1 MPSNS
6 HHTIIEIDGR
16 DTRVRKVM
24 SRIRQHKKDAGRF
37 HKKWSFEIRA
47 RDISGIATAV
57 MAAGLLGDAKNY
69 DIRNVGGE
77 NGSTNTWVTFSFHK
91 DDNIPCLVGKKAD
104 YARLKDDEASGA
116 VPGCWY
122 ISGLR
127 GDRTLSSS
135 VAAFSARAHKS
146 VEDGTKMHLG
156 SAGSASRVLFVMV
169 AKAIERQTHA
179 VEQLTIHNDK
189 VTLDNGSER
198 DVTFVHVVLTL
209 IPDEDE
215 DEEAEAEADADAA
228 SDADGGQAIVREI
241 LDDLIDQ
248 VCEQGC

>member
-1 MPSNS
+1 MSESNS
-6 HHTIIEIDGR
+6 NTLHKSIDINGR
-16 DTRVRKVM
+16 KTRVRYIM
-24 SRIRQHKKDAGRF
+24 SQIRHHKKDAYCQN
-37 HKKWSFEIRA
+37 KYWSFDIGA

-57 MAAGLLGDAKNY
+57 MATGLLGDAKNY
-69 DIRNVGGE
+69 DIRNVGVDS
-77 NGSTNTWVTFSFHK
+77 NSINTCVTFSFHQNK
-91 DDNIPCLVGKKAD
+91 NTPCLIGNKTD
-104 YARLKDDEASGA
+104 YERLKQDEESGA

-127 GDRTLSSS
+127 DDRTLSSS

-146 VEDGTKMHLG
+146 VEEGTKMHLG

-198 DVTFVHVVLTL
+198 DVTFVHVVLIP
-209 IPDEDE
+209 IPDEKE
-215 DEEAEAEADADAA
+215 DNTAEEEEEAEE
-228 SDADGGQAIVREI
+228 VK
-241 LDDLIDQ
+241 
-248 VCEQGC
+248 

>member
-1 MPSNS
+1 MSNNTIT
-6 HHTIIEIDGR
+6 HHKTVEINGR
-16 DTRVRKVM
+16 DTRVRTVM
-24 SRIRQHKKDAGRF
+24 GQIRQHKKDAERF
-37 HKKWSFEIRA
+37 HKPWSFDIRA

-69 DIRNVGGE
+69 DIKNVEGE

-91 DDNIPCLVGKKAD
+91 DNNIPCLVGKKAD
-104 YARLKDDEASGA
+104 YDRLKEDEDSGN

-127 GDRTLSSS
+127 DDRTLSSS

-146 VEDGTKMHLG
+146 VEEGTKMHLG

-189 VTLDNGSER
+189 VVLDNGNER
-198 DVTFVHVVLTL
+198 DVTFVHVVLTPI
-209 IPDEDE
+209 IPEDDSGAME
-215 DEEAEAEADADAA
+215 
-228 SDADGGQAIVREI
+228 IVREV
-241 LDDLIDQ
+241 LDDLIEN
-248 VCEQGC
+248 VVAECS

>member
-1 MPSNS
+1 MSNTTT
-6 HHTIIEIDGR
+6 HHKIIDINGR
-16 DTRVRKVM
+16 DTRVRNVM
-24 SRIRQHKKDAGRF
+24 SQIRQHKKDAARF
-37 HKKWSFEIRA
+37 HKKWSFDIRA

-69 DIRNVGGE
+69 DIKNVEGD

-91 DDNIPCLVGKKAD
+91 DDNIPCLIGKKKD
-104 YARLKDDEASGA
+104 YDRLKDDEVNGG

-127 GDRTLSSS
+127 DDRTLSSS

-146 VEDGTKMHLG
+146 VEAGTKMHLG

-169 AKAIERQTHA
+169 AKAIERATHA

-189 VTLDNGSER
+189 VVLDNGNER
-198 DVTFVHVVLTL
+198 DVTFVHVVLTP
-209 IPDEDE
+209 IPADTVGEEEEEEEEEQVQDDE
-215 DEEAEAEADADAA
+215 A
-228 SDADGGQAIVREI
+228 SNEN
-241 LDDLIDQ
+241 
-248 VCEQGC
+248 

>member
-1 MPSNS
+1 MAGSKT
-6 HHTIIEIDGR
+6 HHKIIDINGR
-16 DTRVRKVM
+16 DTRVRNVM
-24 SRIRQHKKDAGRF
+24 GQIRQHKKDAGRF

-69 DIRNVGGE
+69 DIKNVEGE
-77 NGSTNTWVTFSFHK
+77 DGSTNTWVTFSFHK
-91 DDNIPCLVGKKAD
+91 DNNTPCLIGKKAD
-104 YARLKDDEASGA
+104 YDRLKDDENSGA

-127 GDRTLSSS
+127 NDRTLSSS

-146 VEDGTKMHLG
+146 VEEGTKMHLG

-179 VEQLTIHNDK
+179 VEQITIHNDK
-189 VTLDNGSER
+189 VTLDDGSKR
-198 DVTFVHVVLTL
+198 DVTFVHVVLTP
-209 IPDEDE
+209 ISADT
-215 DEEAEAEADADAA
+215 DEE
-228 SDADGGQAIVREI
+228 GN
-241 LDDLIDQ
+241 
-248 VCEQGC
+248 EQDNN

>member
-1 MPSNS
+1 MSYHFKIMSANS
-6 HHTIIEIDGR
+6 THHKIIDINGR
-16 DTRVRKVM
+16 DTRVRNVM
-24 SRIRQHKKDAGRF
+24 SQIRQHKKDAGRF
-37 HKKWSFEIRA
+37 HKQWSFEIRA

-69 DIRNVGGE
+69 DIKNVEGD
-77 NGSTNTWVTFSFHK
+77 NGSTNTWVSFSFHK
-91 DDNIPCLVGKKAD
+91 DDNIPCLIGKKPD
-104 YARLKDDEASGA
+104 YDRLKEDETNGA
-116 VPGCWY
+116 IPGCWY

-127 GDRTLSSS
+127 DDRTLSSS

-146 VEDGTKMHLG
+146 VEEGTKMHLG

-198 DVTFVHVVLTL
+198 DVTFVHAVLTPIL
-209 IPDEDE
+209 AETEVDNNKTEGDEK
-215 DEEAEAEADADAA
+215 
-228 SDADGGQAIVREI
+228 Q
-241 LDDLIDQ
+241 Q
-248 VCEQGC
+248 